1 MSYANIT
8 AGLTLQKEIPLT
20 ELPTGSNGVIINVP
34 DNPLMYP
41 LGLRPGKQV
50 SSRGSQLFGGP
61 VLVKV
66 GDRQIAVS
74 RPLANEV
81 IIAC

>member
-1 MSYANIT
+1 MSYTNNNAS
-8 AGLTLQKEIPLT
+8 TLALT
-20 ELPTGSNGVIINVP
+20 EMPLSELPAGSNGKIINVP

-41 LGLRPGKQV
+41 LGLRPGKEV
-50 SSRGSQLFGGP
+50 CSRGSQLFGGP

-66 GDRQIAVS
+66 GGRQIAVS
-74 RPLANEV
+74 RPLAKEV

>member
-1 MSYANIT
+1 MSYTNNNAST
-8 AGLTLQKEIPLT
+8 LALTEIPLS
-20 ELPTGSNGVIINVP
+20 ELPAGSNGKIINVP

-41 LGLRPGKQV
+41 LGLRPGKEV
-50 SSRGSQLFGGP
+50 CSRGSQLFGGP

-74 RPLANEV
+74 RPLAKEV

>member
-1 MSYANIT
+1 MSYTNNNAS
-8 AGLTLQKEIPLT
+8 TLALT
-20 ELPTGSNGVIINVP
+20 EMPLSELPAGSNGKIINVP

-41 LGLRPGKQV
+41 LGLRPGKEV
-50 SSRGSQLFGGP
+50 CSRGSQLFGGP

-74 RPLANEV
+74 RPLAKEV

>member
-1 MSYANIT
+1 MNHTADSYTPA
-8 AGLTLQKEIPLT
+8 LQREVTLK
-20 ELPTGSNGVIINVP
+20 ELPSGSNGIILNVP

-41 LGLRPGKQV
+41 LGLRPGKEV
-50 SSRGSQLFGGP
+50 YSRGKQLFGGP

-74 RPLANEV
+74 RAIAEEV